1 MEGFYCFFFSEKTG
15 PPGLL
20 KGVHRQPQA
29 CLQDADGL
37 LLTQPCKA
45 RLLYRKDVFNR
56 FLFIFPCMILFRF
69 VRFLVLQ
76 DYQLV

>member
-1 MEGFYCFFFSEKTG
+1 MEGFYCFLFSEKTG

-45 RLLYRKDVFNR
+45 RLLYRKVVFHR
-56 FLFIFPCMILFRF
+56 FLFILM
-69 VRFLVLQ
+69 FLNLES
-76 DYQLV
+76 